1 MPMSDFT
8 LKDLEQIIAER
19 GHSTDGNSWTAKLLS
34 SGMERC
40 AKKMGEEAVETVIAA
55 MSGNRQELRDEAAD
69 LLYHLLVV
77 LKAGDVS
84 LEEVFAELERRTSQ
98 SGIAEKASRDDS

>member
-19 GHSTDGNSWTAKLLS
+19 ASSTDGNSWTAKLLS

-40 AKKMGEEAVETVIAA
+40 AKKMGEEAIETVIAA
-55 MSGNRQELRDEAAD
+55 MSDNRQELRDEAAD
-69 LLYHLLVV
+69 LIYHLLVV

-84 LEEVFAELERRTSQ
+84 LEEVLGELERRTSQ
-98 SGIAEKASRDDS
+98 SGIAEKASRNDS

>member
-1 MPMSDFT
+1 MSDFT
-8 LKDLEQIIAER
+8 LKDLEKIIAER
-19 GHSTDGNSWTAKLLS
+19 AGSGDSDSWTAKPLS

-40 AKKMGEEAVETVIAA
+40 AKKMGEEAVETVSAA
-55 MSGNRQELRDEAAD
+55 TSGSKQELRDETAD

-84 LEEVFAELERRTSQ
+84 LEEVLTELERRTSQ
-98 SGIAEKASRDDS
+98 SGIAEKASRNDS